1 MSSPSAEPCARTN
14 TPALRPPANAR
25 RGSTRIGDSITRTYR
40 WNVSRV
46 RHAHPTS
53 TTHARESRQ
62 LSTARHTTLP
72 HDTRVDVTPPQC
84 MHVSTRT
91 SRTQTHPPPAQSGH
105 RQARAIALF
114 SELQRTSARR
124 SMQRREYCRATRQH
138 AAARHAHSALSDA
151 HPFPRPQHCFSELSS
166 PPPLELYTVA
176 PACRLVRTPLPN
188 LLPPASPP
196 PPPPC

>member
-1 MSSPSAEPCARTN
+1 MWP
-14 TPALRPPANAR
+14 
-25 RGSTRIGDSITRTYR
+25 
-40 WNVSRV
+40 RV

-105 RQARAIALF
+105 RQARAFALF